1 MADDEEKTEEPTSKK
16 IEDAKKE
23 GNVGKSAEVVG
34 AAVLL
39 FGSLYLLFFST
50 FSLTEIKKLMLF
62 SYSFIGEEMD
72 GNLYY
77 SLVFSVG
84 MTLLKALAPLFMIV
98 FLMVLVTNW
107 AQFGFISVPLKLDLQ
122 KLDPIKGLKN
132 IFGLKKLLEALKLT
146 AKLAVIVAVM
156 FLLFSLK
163 YKDILFM
170 MNQDTNATLQNIVN
184 LSIFFILTILFIIII
199 FAIMDFY
206 FTKFYY
212 MKSLKM
218 SKQEIKAEYKNMEGD
233 PQVKG
238 RIRRIQMQMAQ
249 KRMMSSVP
257 SADVIITNPT
267 HYAIAL
273 SYDNTKNKAPLVLA
287 KGIDFIALRIKEV
300 ARENNIPIIENPALA
315 RSLYDQIEIDK
326 EIPNEFYKAMAE
338 IFSYVYE
345 LKKKR

>member
-23 GNVGKSAEVVG
+23 GNVGKSTEVVG
-34 AAVLL
+34 AAILL
-39 FGSLYLLFFST
+39 FGSVYLLFFST
-50 FSLTEIKKLMLF
+50 FSLIEIKKLMLF
-62 SYSFIGEEMD
+62 SYSFIGSEID

-77 SLVFSVG
+77 VIVFTIG
-84 MTLLKALAPLFMIV
+84 MTLLKALAPIFLLV
-98 FLMVLVTNW
+98 FILVLAGNW
-107 AQFGFISVPLKLDLQ
+107 MQFGFVSVPLKFDLQ
-122 KLDPIKGLKN
+122 KLDPIKGFKN
-132 IFGLKKLLEALKLT
+132 IFSLKKLLEALKLT
-146 AKLAVIVAVM
+146 AKLTIIVAVM
-156 FLLFSLK
+156 FLLFSLT
-163 YKDILFM
+163 YKDILYM
-170 MNQDTNATLQNIVN
+170 MNQDTNATLQTIVN
-184 LSIFFILTILFIIII
+184 LSIIFIMTILFIIII

-218 SKQEIKAEYKNMEGD
+218 SKQEIKDEYKNMEGD

-267 HYAIAL
+267 HYAVAL
-273 SYDNTKNKAPLVLA
+273 NYDNTKNKAPLVVA
-287 KGIDFIALRIKEV
+287 KGIDFIALRIKEI
-300 ARENNIPIIENPALA
+300 ARENDIPIIENPALA
-315 RSLYDQIEIDK
+315 RSLFEQIEVDK
-326 EIPNEFYKAMAE
+326 EIPSDFYKAMAE

-345 LKKKR
+345 LKRKR